1 MSTNDN
7 WLDRQN
13 QQRADYKN
21 LNGTIRKAQ
30 LCQLLCTEYVKLII
44 ILLIFVLIVPPLTYF
59 FIIDEGTI
67 SQPSAETCMVND
79 MFKVPCGRQNLTQKQ
94 CWSLM
99 CCFDPKH
106 KDCYHSIPSRYFYV
120 KSDKVN
126 IYETSIEKSP
136 FDTKMVHDV
145 FFTVNEKSEN
155 EVNLKLGMYKKGNSF
170 SYEDY
175 SADLKKNYEVQLHNS
190 ELSVE
195 IFRNGTKELLLS
207 TSRGP
212 LIVSETYL
220 EWTFYLTGAYL
231 FGVNQNLIK
240 VHDNKTFKKVLYK
253 NKLDHYSIPTIWAY
267 SQGKFHAITI
277 SHDGPLEITIKPSNL
292 VILRSLTL
300 DNIEVDLNIGP
311 TPKMLHDQL
320 MKQTQL
326 PPYWTMGTH
335 ICR

>member
-13 QQRADYKN
+13 QQRVDYKN
-21 LNGTIRKAQ
+21 INTNFRKTQ
-30 LCQLLCTEYVKLII
+30 FCHLLCTEYVKVIS
-44 ILLIFVLIVPPLTYF
+44 ILLIFILTVPPLTYF

-67 SQPSAETCMVND
+67 PVPSAETCMVHD
-79 MFKVPCGRQNLTQKQ
+79 MFKVPCGRENLTQEQ

-106 KDCYHSIPSRYFYV
+106 KDCYHSIPSKYFYV
-120 KSDKVN
+120 KTDKAN
-126 IYETSIEKSP
+126 LYETLIEKSP
-136 FDTKMVHDV
+136 FGTKMVHNV
-145 FFTVNEKSEN
+145 SFTVSEKSEN
-155 EVNLKLGMYKKGNSF
+155 EVILKLGVYKEDNSLSFGN
-170 SYEDY
+170 DTV
-175 SADLKKNYEVQLHNS
+175 DINKNYYVQFQNN

-195 IFRNGTKELLLS
+195 ILRKGTNELLLS
-207 TSRGP
+207 TFRGP
-212 LIVSETYL
+212 LIVSERYL

-231 FGVNQNLIK
+231 FGVNQNLIR
-240 VHDNKTFKKVLYK
+240 VSDNETFKKVLYK

-267 SQGKFHAITI
+267 SKGKFHSITI

-292 VILRSLTL
+292 IILRSLTL
-300 DNIEVDLNIGP
+300 DNIEVDLNIGH
-311 TPKMLHDQL
+311 TPKMLHEQL
-320 MKQTQL
+320 VKQIQV